1 MVKNFGSKTVQI
13 AMNAVVTSHLPV
25 CLYSAAGKKVNRQ
38 DFYTRQTA
46 AYTRCAVD
54 RRDQT
59 VTLQGGTA
67 TRWEIESF
75 LDNELREGVF
85 WTFGSPKLKRLF
97 SRIKLVTKNDLAPR
111 KGLLLGLCFVAEGLQ
126 GRSGFRLKLFVWDG
140 RRFLF
145 MKLRYYK
152 PT

>member
-1 MVKNFGSKTVQI
+1 
-13 AMNAVVTSHLPV
+13 MNAVVTSHLPV

-38 DFYTRQTA
+38 DFYTRRTA

-54 RRDQT
+54 RRDQI

-67 TRWEIESF
+67 TRSETESF

-85 WTFGSPKLKRLF
+85 RTFGFLKPKRLF

-111 KGLLLGLCFVAEGLQ
+111 RGYYWDHASSPKVLQEETASAEA
-126 GRSGFRLKLFVWDG
+126 VC
-140 RRFLF
+140 
-145 MKLRYYK
+145 
-152 PT
+152 T

>member
-25 CLYSAAGKKVNRQ
+25 CLYSDAGKKVNRQ

-46 AYTRCAVD
+46 VCTRCAVD
-54 RRDQT
+54 RRDQI

-67 TRWEIESF
+67 TRSETESF

-85 WTFGSPKLKRLF
+85 RTFGFLKPKILF

-111 KGLLLGLCFVAEGLQ
+111 RGYC
-126 GRSGFRLKLFVWDG
+126 WDYASSPKV
-140 RRFLF
+140 L
-145 MKLRYYK
+145 
-152 PT
+152 